1 MIETA
6 IETMLKSGFDIRAA
20 YVMSD
25 EISFFFKE
33 IPFSARVEKIDS
45 VLASFV
51 SSAFT
56 IQLRE
61 NFDFREPIAFD
72 ARVIVLDSLKD
83 VVYYFIWRQKEAWR
97 NFLNAMAQWVL
108 LQEGYDPEVI
118 YHKLYGM
125 KARALIKF
133 LRKKGIDVEK
143 EPSWKKFGSFIFKL
157 PVFRQA
163 QNPITKE
170 RVNVVRFKIEI
181 ISRPFDVDELC
192 ELIQKSL
199 LSRMEARK
207 VSKKISG
214 Y

>member
-1 MIETA
+1 MI
-6 IETMLKSGFDIRAA
+6 LFSWL
-20 YVMSD
+20 
-25 EISFFFKE
+25 SFFFKE

-108 LQEGYDPEVI
+108 LQEGYDP
-118 YHKLYGM
+118 
-125 KARALIKF
+125 
-133 LRKKGIDVEK
+133 
-143 EPSWKKFGSFIFKL
+143 
-157 PVFRQA
+157 
-163 QNPITKE
+163 
-170 RVNVVRFKIEI
+170 
-181 ISRPFDVDELC
+181 
-192 ELIQKSL
+192 
-199 LSRMEARK
+199 
-207 VSKKISG
+207 
-214 Y
+214 